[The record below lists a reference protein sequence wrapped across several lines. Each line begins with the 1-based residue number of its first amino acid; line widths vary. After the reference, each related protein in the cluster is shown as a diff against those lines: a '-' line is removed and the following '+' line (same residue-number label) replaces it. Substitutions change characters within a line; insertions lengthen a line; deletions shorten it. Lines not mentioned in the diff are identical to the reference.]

1 MKKFAP
7 HIYLK
12 VAPIARGNTARLL
25 TRKINMTTQT
35 GQCLCGNIQ
44 YTFTQS
50 PIACVHCHCTDCQ
63 KATGSGFATVFGL
76 AKDNIEIENYES
88 LGQFTLTAESGQSV
102 TRLFCQTCG
111 SPLFT
116 EAQNNPDLIWIK
128 AGSLE
133 HSDWLQPTDSCWT
146 GSATAWAPAPQG
158 VTHHPGNP

>member
-1 MKKFAP
+1 
-7 HIYLK
+7 
-12 VAPIARGNTARLL
+12 
-25 TRKINMTTQT
+25 MTTQT

-44 YTFTQS
+44 YTFSQS

-111 SPLFT
+111 SQLFT

-146 GSATAWAPAPQG
+146 GSATTWAPAPQG